1 MTYEQVHLFGLCTSI
16 VVVES
21 QFASQQSQPGEWGRG
36 NRISSFPSSASKLLA
51 QQSLLIGFKS
61 KLRLCQAAIRC
72 KYIFIFSCLKSP

>member
-16 VVVES
+16 LVVES
-21 QFASQQSQPGEWGRG
+21 RFASQQSQPGEWGRG
-36 NRISSFPSSASKLLA
+36 NRISSFPSSASEILA